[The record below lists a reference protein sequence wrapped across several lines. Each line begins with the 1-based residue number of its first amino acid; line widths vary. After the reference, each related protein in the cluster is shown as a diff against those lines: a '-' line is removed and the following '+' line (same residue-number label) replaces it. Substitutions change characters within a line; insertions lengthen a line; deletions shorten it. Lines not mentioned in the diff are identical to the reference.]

1 MRDPAAGPARRP
13 AAGTGGT
20 GGDAVHGA
28 LWIAVALVAAWSA
41 IGPKDR
47 FTWWLEALPALVV
60 LVLLPAIRGRFRF
73 TTLAY
78 VLVALHAMVLLVGAH
93 YTYAEVPL
101 FDWVRDT
108 FGFSRNH
115 YDRVGHLMQGFTP
128 AIVAREVLLRRSPL
142 PGSRWL
148 PFLVVCFCLA
158 FSAFYEMIEWWVAV
172 ASGDEAVAFLATQG
186 DVWDTQWDMFL
197 ALVGATMALALLSGL
212 HGRQLGRM
220 GLPAR

>member
-1 MRDPAAGPARRP
+1 VSRAGRPGPAAGATASGLAIP
-13 AAGTGGT
+13 
-20 GGDAVHGA
+20 VL
-28 LWIAVALVAAWSA
+28 LWLLVAAVATWSA
-41 IGPKDR
+41 IAPKDR
-47 FTWWLEALPALVV
+47 FTWWLEALPALAV
-60 LVLLPAIRGRFRF
+60 LVLLPALRGRFRL

-78 VLVALHAMVLLVGAH
+78 LLVAAHALVLLVGAH

-101 FDWVRDT
+101 FDALRDA
-108 FGFSRNH
+108 FALSRNH

-158 FSAFYEMIEWWVAV
+158 FSAFYELIEWWVAV
-172 ASGDEAVAFLATQG
+172 GSGDEAVAFLATQG

-197 ALVGATMALALLSGL
+197 ALVGATAALAMLSGL
-212 HGRQLGRM
+212 HGRQLVRM
-220 GLPAR
+220 GFPGR

>member
-1 MRDPAAGPARRP
+1 MSRAGRPGPAAGATASGLAIP
-13 AAGTGGT
+13 
-20 GGDAVHGA
+20 VL
-28 LWIAVALVAAWSA
+28 LWLLVAAVATWSA
-41 IGPKDR
+41 IAPKDR
-47 FTWWLEALPALVV
+47 FTWWLEALPALAV
-60 LVLLPAIRGRFRF
+60 LVLLPALRGRFRL

-78 VLVALHAMVLLVGAH
+78 LLVAAHAIVLLVGAH

-101 FDWVRDT
+101 FDALRDA
-108 FGFSRNH
+108 FALSRNH

-158 FSAFYEMIEWWVAV
+158 FSAFYELIEWWVAV
-172 ASGDEAVAFLATQG
+172 GSGDEAVAFLATQG

-197 ALVGATMALALLSGL
+197 ALVGATAALAMLSGL
-212 HGRQLGRM
+212 HGRQLVRM
-220 GLPAR
+220 GFPGR

>member
-1 MRDPAAGPARRP
+1 VSRAGRPGPAAGATASGLAIP
-13 AAGTGGT
+13 
-20 GGDAVHGA
+20 VL
-28 LWIAVALVAAWSA
+28 LWLLVAAVATWSA
-41 IGPKDR
+41 IAPKDR
-47 FTWWLEALPALVV
+47 FTWWLEALPALAV
-60 LVLLPAIRGRFRF
+60 LVLLPALRGRFRL

-78 VLVALHAMVLLVGAH
+78 LLVAAHAIVLLVGAH

-101 FDWVRDT
+101 FDALRDA
-108 FGFSRNH
+108 FALSRNH

-158 FSAFYEMIEWWVAV
+158 FSAFYELIEWWVAV
-172 ASGDEAVAFLATQG
+172 GSGDEAVAFLATQG

-197 ALVGATMALALLSGL
+197 ALVGATAALAMLSGL
-212 HGRQLGRM
+212 HGRQLVRM
-220 GLPAR
+220 GFPGR